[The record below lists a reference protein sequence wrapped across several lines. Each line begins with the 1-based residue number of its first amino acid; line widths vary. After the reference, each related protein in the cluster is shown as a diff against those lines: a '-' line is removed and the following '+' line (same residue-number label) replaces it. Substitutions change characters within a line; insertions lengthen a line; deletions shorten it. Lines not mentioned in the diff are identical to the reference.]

1 MYLRDKKPGGWVP
14 AFSSLFFVWAAFG
27 LPICDRQPSRKAT
40 LRRAERMQK
49 GINAQQR
56 TPHTVTLIFL
66 EKSVHQ
72 KSNIH
77 KQKKNTRRS
86 LSNVGTHT
94 RARPRA
100 FREREKER
108 KKKNT
113 ERSFPLH
120 SFYFRSRQ
128 FYARR
133 RRKSTESTEEHGTI
147 KISTSSGIFRFPGKR
162 KRRI

>member
-1 MYLRDKKPGGWVP
+1 MLIVVCIYETKKPGGWVP

-120 SFYFRSRQ
+120 SFLPSSPSILR
-128 FYARR
+128 A
-133 RRKSTESTEEHGTI
+133 EEEEEHGEHE
-147 KISTSSGIFRFPGKR
+147 RAR
-162 KRRI
+162 NN